1 MLEKLKGLALRYE
14 DLQAQLSDPA
24 VYGDAGRLK
33 KLNREMKELEPVAA
47 GWRDWEAAERRRT
60 EAEKLL
66 HDPDFRELAQEELSA
81 AKAELRR
88 LADYYIMSYEAFF
101 RVPSLPEGQ
110 DKSQA

>member
-60 EAEKLL
+60 
-66 HDPDFRELAQEELSA
+66 DRRGREGA
-81 AKAELRR
+81 AGGTAGQ
-88 LADYYIMSYEAFF
+88 IPPG
-101 RVPSLPEGQ
+101 RVGHCLGGGP
-110 DKSQA
+110 AH